1 MSAFQPGKLA
11 MLVVCN
17 GMDASKLAALA
28 RRRVGAA
35 GSCGGPP
42 RCYLGG
48 AAVAPRRVWCV
59 RSLDALGLEDGAPAS
74 DAAAARGQDLSET
87 GAYDSDALGLED
99 GAPASDAAAPR
110 GQDLSETGRGRAS
123 PPSQVES
130 LKTDS
135 KNAGAHKTRQLLWA
149 AYGAIATTLGGV
161 EGAVAGFLKYNEPAV
176 EGEDGAASFEAFTKK
191 QAHAL
196 GQGGLELMGRK
207 LRPLEEPESK
217 QWAVVFCEGDEAVDA
232 LDDIKNAEACVYV
245 VRRADMSLMNHGGAA
260 AAAWIFRGDEYRR
273 GRSDRRAPQVTATA
287 CYVGT
292 RLKRRHCKN
301 VSALKTQKD
310 LEKFLEDVKPAL
322 QSVDWTG
329 SKPAAMLPS
338 FCRADISST
347 NRGGA
352 AAATWIF
359 RGDGSRRRRGRSAET
374 ARLRYNTLLAG
385 PGFPA
390 PLVAALPAG
399 VGHAASAAPGD
410 VYDAARGRAACR
422 RRRRGEPRRYRGEPR

>member
-17 GMDASKLAALA
+17 GMDASKLAAL
-28 RRRVGAA
+28 
-35 GSCGGPP
+35 
-42 RCYLGG
+42 
-48 AAVAPRRVWCV
+48 
-59 RSLDALGLEDGAPAS
+59 
-74 DAAAARGQDLSET
+74 
-87 GAYDSDALGLED
+87 
-99 GAPASDAAAPR
+99 
-110 GQDLSETGRGRAS
+110 
-123 PPSQVES
+123 VES

-245 VRRADMSLMNHGGAA
+245 
-260 AAAWIFRGDEYRR
+260 
-273 GRSDRRAPQVTATA
+273 TATA

-329 SKPAAMLPS
+329 SKPAAMLP
-338 FCRADISST
+338 
-347 NRGGA
+347 
-352 AAATWIF
+352 
-359 RGDGSRRRRGRSAET
+359 
-374 ARLRYNTLLAG
+374 YNTLLAG

-410 VYDAARGRAACR
+410 VYDAFLARRSAHFVAEAERLLDGMEADMGRGTQLPLVVATIKEGSCARKNCLLKKAYVHVSKKKFIDAVKADDGDVELFVVSGDCKDTR
-422 RRRRGEPRRYRGEPR
+422 FMQFGGIVCEMFYRADLSVYG